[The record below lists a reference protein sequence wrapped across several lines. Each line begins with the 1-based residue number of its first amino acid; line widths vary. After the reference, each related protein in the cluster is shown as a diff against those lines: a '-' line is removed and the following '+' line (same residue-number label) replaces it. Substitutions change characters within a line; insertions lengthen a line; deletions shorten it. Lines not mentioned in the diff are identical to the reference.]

1 MNIGEAAKASGVS
14 AKMIRHYESV
24 GLFPQAQRTDSG
36 YRKYTDKEVSTL
48 RFIRQSR
55 DLGFSIEQIREL
67 LGLWQD
73 RRRPSRQVKALA
85 QAHIQ
90 ELDAKLQELQAMKA
104 TLAHLVHCC
113 HGDDRPDC
121 PIIEN
126 LAGEHTQRL
135 PAEAAFARKRSQGLR
150 SGSHQQRQ
158 TLDDNML
165 VLFQE
170 AIQAGAADRAA
181 K

>member
-1 MNIGEAAKASGVS
+1 MPLMNIGEAAKASGVS

-24 GLFPQAQRTDSG
+24 GLFPEAQRTDSG
-36 YRKYTDKEVSTL
+36 YRQYTDKEVSTL

-90 ELDAKLQELQAMKA
+90 ELDAKLQELNAMKA
-104 TLAHLVHCC
+104 TLEHLVHCC

-126 LAGEHTQRL
+126 LADET
-135 PAEAAFARKRSQGLR
+135 AAGGTSKPTARRGRASGLR
-150 SGSHQQRQ
+150 PGRH
-158 TLDDNML
+158 
-165 VLFQE
+165 E
-170 AIQAGAADRAA
+170 P
-181 K
+181 